1 LEKVEKIF
9 TLAQSSS
16 SQTTPKGNADSKQRL
31 TSSHQFFKFHKS
43 RVNKRRTAK
52 YQQEQLSAAKQ
63 KFLHNRCKNKP
74 SKGK

>member
-1 LEKVEKIF
+1 LEKVENFSHFYAKQ
-9 TLAQSSS
+9 A
-16 SQTTPKGNADSKQRL
+16 KNGNANPKQRL